1 MCIRDSLHPDLV
13 AARAEADR
21 IVAQAEARGRESLV
35 RLEAMAARLER
46 PPALDLGVKEATS
59 EGGEVEEEEEG
70 AWGAKRET
78 PSRRGD
84 Y

>member
-1 MCIRDSLHPDLV
+1 MKV
-13 AARAEADR
+13 F
-21 IVAQAEARGRESLV
+21 
-35 RLEAMAARLER
+35 AMSVFSHSRVAARLEK
-46 PPALDLGVKEATS
+46 PPALDLRVKEATS

-78 PSRRGD
+78 PSRRGE